1 MGEYFPHV
9 HIIES
14 RRLKPLALKEDEF
27 SLGGLNSRTDLHV
40 IMGMVLPPIAP
51 TMSELATDIPAKYG
65 NYYGGMDYTSK
76 TINIPITIMA
86 PQNSKSYLDY
96 TQTLAGLLLTD
107 EADNNQEIPLV
118 FGFQPDLTYW
128 GHITAISDP
137 QVVQEGVWDTTSTI
151 TFIMSDPRAT
161 LPQVEVPLKNGL
173 NTITVDGTA
182 QTEPVIQIIPKR
194 ALKYV
199 GYTLNGGN
207 YGIGPEDPLE
217 QDQAVQEWEK
227 VLDDPVE
234 TMAMWSNDASAIGGL
249 VPPKGSAPTV
259 FQGEAMIND
268 ATSAMTVKRD
278 PGGANQQ
285 FGPHQAG
292 WYGPALRYT
301 GLTQS
306 LTDWRLRV
314 GIHHGRYGGTH
325 NERAMGA
332 VQFQWTD
339 TGGKAIGNFC
349 IVDPGQ
355 NGRPRCRLQICQPG
369 SVLATGDGKHRV
381 LLTTTGPS
389 GAFTNKKDAAV
400 KIKTGT
406 KTVKKTIRTRARNG
420 RVTKKTINQKVNTYV
435 TVWNRQETGALTDG
449 WIKMDIQHV
458 GHTWSWSVIQYNT
471 DSGQPYTNPNKYL
484 IAHSQ
489 QPINTGNKY
498 QTALGGFGIMFLKH
512 SITEDDQKINYKA
525 PYMSLTGIELW
536 KHNDVPDS
544 STPTYVASS
553 GSEIVMDSEAQRTTI
568 GGRISYP
575 VWSTSYPKLKPGLN
589 SLNMVGDL
597 SDAKMVLKYLPRKL

>member
-1 MGEYFPHV
+1 MGEYLPHV

-14 RRLKPLALKEDEF
+14 GRLKPLALKEDDF
-27 SLGGLNSRTDLHV
+27 SLGGLNSRTYLHV

-151 TFIMSDPRAT
+151 TFVMSDPRAT
-161 LPQVEVPLKNGL
+161 LPQVEIPLKSGL

-249 VPPKGSAPTV
+249 VGPNGGDPTV
-259 FQGEAMIND
+259 FQGTAMIND
-268 ATSAMTVKRD
+268 NTSAMTVKRD
-278 PGGANQQ
+278 ADGTNQQ
-285 FGPHQAG
+285 FGDHQSG

-306 LTDWRLRV
+306 LSEWRLRA
-314 GIHHGRYGGTH
+314 GIHYGRYGGTH
-325 NERAMGA
+325 NERGMGA

-339 TGGKAIGNFC
+339 SGGKTIGNFC
-349 IVDPGQ
+349 IVGYSS
-355 NGRPRCRLQICQPG
+355 NARPRCRLQICQPG
-369 SVLATGDGKHRV
+369 SNFAPNDGKHRD

-389 GAFTNKKDAAV
+389 GAFTNKRDTTV
-400 KIKTGT
+400 KIKSGT
-406 KTVKKTIRTRARNG
+406 KTIQKVVKTRAKNG
-420 RVTKKTINQKVNTYV
+420 KVTKKTINEKVDTYI

-449 WIKMDIQHV
+449 WIKMDMTHV
-458 GHTWSWSVIQYNT
+458 GNTFSWSVVQYNT
-471 DSGQPYTNPNKYL
+471 DNGQPYTNANKYL

-489 QPINTGNKY
+489 QPINTGDKY

-512 SITEDDQKINYKA
+512 SITEDDQKIANKA
-525 PYMSLTGIELW
+525 PYLSLTEIALW
-536 KHNDVPDS
+536 KHNDVPSS
-544 STPTYVASS
+544 STPTYIASA
-553 GSEIVMDSEAQRTTI
+553 GSEIMMDSESETTTI
-568 GGRISYP
+568 GGKVSYP

-589 SLNMVGDL
+589 SLSMVGDL